1 MALKI
6 TVIGTGYLGATHA
19 AAMAELGF
27 EVLGL
32 DVVEEK
38 IDMLRRGEVP
48 MYEPGL
54 EELLRK
60 HVAGIE
66 GSSGRLRFTTDY
78 AEVAA
83 FGDVHF
89 VCVNTPQRHGEYA
102 CDMSYVDAAFASLAP
117 HLTGPALVV
126 GKSTVPVGSAERLAA
141 YLAEHAPAGADA
153 ELAWNPEFLREGF
166 AVNDTLH
173 PDRIV
178 VGVRS
183 DKAEKLLREVYA
195 TPVGEGSPFILTDFP
210 TAELVKTS
218 ANSFLATKISFINA
232 MAEVCEAAG
241 GDVAK
246 LAEAIGHDDR
256 IGKKFLRA
264 GIGFGGGCLPKDIRA
279 FMARAGELGADQ
291 ALTFLREIDSINMR
305 QRGQMVELARQ
316 ALDGGSFLGKR
327 VAVLGATFKPDSDD
341 VRDSP
346 PSTWPGRSTSR
357 AARSPST
364 TPRAWTTPG
373 GSSRRSGTPTPR
385 SRPCGAPTSCCTS
398 PSGTSSASWTR
409 RRWARSRRH
418 GSSWTAATRWTRSC
432 GGGRAGR
439 TGRWGGRPPDAVSW
453 GSPNPAGRAGP
464 PLPRHRPLPRR
475 RSTRIPRCAR
485 WGSRPSWRR
494 SSRAAGR
501 SPTTPSR
508 CC

>member
-32 DVVEEK
+32 DVVPEK
-38 IDMLRRGEVP
+38 IEMLSAGRVP

-54 EELLRK
+54 EELLAK

-66 GSSGRLRFTTDY
+66 GSSGRLRFTTSWE
-78 AEVAA
+78 EVGA

-89 VCVNTPQRHGEYA
+89 VCVNTPQKHGEYA
-102 CDMSYVDAAFASLAP
+102 CDMSYVDAAFASLA
-117 HLTGPALVV
+117 GVVRDGALVV

-141 YLAEHAPAGADA
+141 LLPEGVD
-153 ELAWNPEFLREGF
+153 LAWNPEFLREGF
-166 AVNDTLH
+166 AVQDTLH

-178 VGVRS
+178 VGVRGFGER
-183 DKAEKLLREVYA
+183 AEKTLREVYA
-195 TPVGEGSPFILTDFP
+195 VPVGEGSPFVVTDFP
-210 TAELVKTS
+210 TAELVKTA

-256 IGKKFLRA
+256 IGAKFLRA

-305 QRGQMVELARQ
+305 RRGQMVEMARE
-316 ALDGGSFLGKR
+316 ALGGSTFLGRR

-346 PSTWPGRSTSR
+346 ALNVAGQIHLQGGQVTVYDPKGMEN
-357 AARSPST
+357 AR
-364 TPRAWTTPG
+364 RVF
-373 GSSRRSGTPTPR
+373 PTL
-385 SRPCGAPTSCCTS
+385 GYA
-398 PSGTSSASWTR
+398 SSALEAVRGADVVLHLTEWREFRELDPAELAGVASAR
-409 RRWARSRRH
+409 VVLDGRNALDGERW
-418 GSSWTAATRWTRSC
+418 
-432 GGGRAGR
+432 
-439 TGRWGGRPPDAVSW
+439 
-453 GSPNPAGRAGP
+453 
-464 PLPRHRPLPRR
+464 
-475 RSTRIPRCAR
+475 
-485 WGSRPSWRR
+485 
-494 SSRAAGR
+494 RAAGWTYR
-501 SPTTPSR
+501 AMGRPTA
-508 CC
+508 